1 MPLDEV
7 ISFVG
12 IHTFYIEVVEI
23 VSDVRAADD
32 SLAIDKSLQLVD
44 QSH

>member
-7 ISFVG
+7 ICFMG

-32 SLAIDKSLQLVD
+32 SLAVNESLQLVD